1 MTKITRNKSKVI
13 RDNELRKQ
21 FNIHIIVTP
30 QDINDLKREIKKQY
44 KQLKTEIK
52 HPKKR
57 LKKTV

>member
-30 QDINDLKREIKKQY
+30 QDINALKRELKKQN

-52 HPKKR
+52 HPKKM